1 MAVGFFL
8 DLKKQCMH
16 QITTKTVVFISGA
29 FVSHYYWEQWLWYFK
44 SKGYKVVA
52 PPWIHKNDTP
62 GNLRNENSCNKM
74 GSISLSELLCY
85 YTEII
90 EQLQEKPILIGHS
103 YGGLLVQLLVQQDLA
118 FAGVCISSFPP
129 AGLSFKKLA
138 FYKNILQFLNI
149 FFSDKSIV
157 LTFKKW
163 QNILYNSALEEEQII
178 EFDDFMIPESQRAFR
193 DLLLKNTRVNFRK
206 KHVPLFFIAG
216 SEDKFVTSKVLYWNY
231 KKYKNFYS
239 ITCYKKV
246 AGKDHFLILNPQWN
260 ETAESI
266 VKWLDRIS

>member
-1 MAVGFFL
+1 
-8 DLKKQCMH
+8 MH

-62 GNLRNENSCNKM
+62 GNLRDENSCNKM

-138 FYKNILQFLNI
+138 FYKNILQFLNF

-178 EFDDFMIPESQRAFR
+178 EFDDFIIPESQRALR

-246 AGKDHFLILNPQWN
+246 ADKDHFLILNPQWN

-266 VKWLDRIS
+266 VKWLDKIS

>member
-1 MAVGFFL
+1 
-8 DLKKQCMH
+8 MH
-16 QITTKTVVFISGA
+16 QITTKTVMFISGP

-62 GNLRNENSCNKM
+62 ENLRYQNLYNKI
-74 GSISLSELLCY
+74 GSISLSGLLCY

-118 FAGVCISSFPP
+118 AAGVCISSFLP
-129 AGLSFKKLA
+129 AGLSVKKLV
-138 FYKNILQFLNI
+138 FYKNIFTFSYN

-157 LTFKKW
+157 LLTFKKW
-163 QNILYNSALEEEQII
+163 QDILYNSVSEEEQIVSFEDLI
-178 EFDDFMIPESQRAFR
+178 IPESQRALR
-193 DLLLKNTRVNFRK
+193 DLLLKNTTVNFKK
-206 KHVPLFFIAG
+206 KHVPLFFVAG
-216 SEDKFVTSKVLYWNY
+216 SKDNFVTSELLYWNY
-231 KKYKNFYS
+231 KKYKNFHS
-239 ITCYKKV
+239 ITCYKKIE
-246 AGKDHFLILNPQWN
+246 GKDHFLILEPQWK

-266 VKWLDRIS
+266 VKWLDNLS

>member
-1 MAVGFFL
+1 
-8 DLKKQCMH
+8 MH
-16 QITTKTVVFISGA
+16 QITTKTVMFISGA

-62 GNLRNENSCNKM
+62 ENLRDANSSNKI
-74 GSISLSELLCY
+74 GSICLSELLCY

-118 FAGVCISSFPP
+118 AAGVCISSFPP
-129 AGLSFKKLA
+129 AGLSFEKFL
-138 FYKNILQFLNI
+138 FYKNILQFVHL

-157 LTFKKW
+157 LLTFKRW
-163 QNILYNSALEEEQII
+163 EDILCNSALEEEQII
-178 EFDDFMIPESQRAFR
+178 EFEDFIIPESQTALR
-193 DLLLKNTRVNFRK
+193 DLLLKNTRVNFKK

-231 KKYKNFYS
+231 KKYKNFHS
-239 ITCYKKV
+239 ITCYKKLE
-246 AGKDHFLILNPQWN
+246 GKDHFLILEPQWE

-266 VKWLDRIS
+266 VKWLDKIS

>member
-1 MAVGFFL
+1 
-8 DLKKQCMH
+8 MH
-16 QITTKTVVFISGA
+16 QITTKTIVFISGA

-178 EFDDFMIPESQRAFR
+178 EFDDFIIPESQRALC

-239 ITCYKKV
+239 ITCYKKL

>member
-1 MAVGFFL
+1 
-8 DLKKQCMH
+8 MH

-62 GNLRNENSCNKM
+62 GNLRDENSCNKM

-178 EFDDFMIPESQRAFR
+178 EFDDFKIPESQRAFR

-246 AGKDHFLILNPQWN
+246 VGKDHFLILNPQWN